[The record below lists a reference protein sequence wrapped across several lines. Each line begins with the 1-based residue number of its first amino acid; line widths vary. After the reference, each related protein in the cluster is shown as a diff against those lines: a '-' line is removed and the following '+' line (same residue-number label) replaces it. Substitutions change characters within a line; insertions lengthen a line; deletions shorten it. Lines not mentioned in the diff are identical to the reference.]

1 VLDVL
6 ESNTSTTRRLVVVVL
21 VLLGEERVGERREG
35 RRSRLS
41 MLQTPSSAPIGS
53 PSARW
58 RGGIE

>member
-6 ESNTSTTRRLVVVVL
+6 ESNTSTTRRLVVL
-21 VLLGEERVGERREG
+21 VSLGVGERREG

-41 MLQTPSSAPIGS
+41 ILQTPSSAPIGS

-58 RGGIE
+58 SGGIE